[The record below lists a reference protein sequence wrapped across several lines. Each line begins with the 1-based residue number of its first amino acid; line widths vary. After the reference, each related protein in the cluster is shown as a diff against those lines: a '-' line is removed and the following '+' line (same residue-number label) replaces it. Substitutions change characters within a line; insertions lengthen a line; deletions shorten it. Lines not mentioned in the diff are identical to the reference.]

1 MTRKKRK
8 PEPSSCSDESLL
20 SFASAEE
27 RELIAA
33 LLRETQAE
41 TPGAAGAEDDRV
53 CTTMAEAAVVLGVA
67 TATLDK
73 WMADPTF
80 PGKRGERGRAAASF
94 PIGEIRRWREEKF
107 GTTRASGDAGSESRQ
122 RKAAAE
128 AALKE
133 LEFERRAGALI
144 ERTQAEAIYASSV
157 ATARSLLEEL
167 PYVLA
172 ALVPATRPKLRRKIE
187 ARSRRHVLLVLD
199 ALSGELDK
207 QESDDE
213 AEGEDS

>member
-8 PEPSSCSDESLL
+8 PEPSNCSDESLL

-41 TPGAAGAEDDRV
+41 TPAAAGAENDRV
-53 CTTMAEAAVVLGVA
+53 CTTMAEAAVVLGVT

-73 WMADPTF
+73 WMADPSF
-80 PGKRGERGRAAASF
+80 PGKRGTRGRAAASF
-94 PIGEIRRWREEKF
+94 PIGEIRQWRERKY
-107 GTTRASGDAGSESRQ
+107 GTSRASGDAGSESRQ

-133 LEFERRAGALI
+133 LEFERRAGSLI
-144 ERTQAEAIYASSV
+144 ERERAESIYV
-157 ATARSLLEEL
+157 ATVSTARSLLEDL
-167 PYVLA
+167 PQRIA
-172 ALVPATRPKLRRKIE
+172 ASLPATRPKLRRKVE
-187 ARSRRHVLLVLD
+187 SLARRCVMQVLD
-199 ALSGELDK
+199 ALAGDLDK
-207 QESDDE
+207 QEEADE
-213 AEGEDS
+213 QEDASE